1 LFNYFAQYLEGS
13 LFDWQAGDPTLS
25 CTAGDVWFSY
35 EVQDPVV
42 VLVLGQINRHT
53 AHGVPSMPRITPR
66 STEGIGYAGEEAAR
80 IGLVHAGTRG
90 PRVMLIDEDSD
101 LRNCANFIRGLLFMW
116 SIPFSRI
123 AGVSLQRELGE
134 SSTIVQIEGTLG
146 LFLILLGAMWLVIWD
161 ESSYSTIET
170 TIVFLVGCVMCTLAY
185 QSAYRMEG
193 GRQ

>member
-1 LFNYFAQYLEGS
+1 
-13 LFDWQAGDPTLS
+13 
-25 CTAGDVWFSY
+25 
-35 EVQDPVV
+35 
-42 VLVLGQINRHT
+42 
-53 AHGVPSMPRITPR
+53 MPRITPR

-146 LFLILLGAMWLVIWD
+146 LFLILLGAMWLVIWG
-161 ESSYSTIET
+161 ESSYGTIET
-170 TIVFLVGCVMCTLAY
+170 TIVFLVGYVMCTLVY
-185 QSAYRMEG
+185 RSAYKMG
-193 GRQ
+193 GRQWWFAVCCRILRWANMPPEWRVEDTHVGGFNRIGGGDSKKL